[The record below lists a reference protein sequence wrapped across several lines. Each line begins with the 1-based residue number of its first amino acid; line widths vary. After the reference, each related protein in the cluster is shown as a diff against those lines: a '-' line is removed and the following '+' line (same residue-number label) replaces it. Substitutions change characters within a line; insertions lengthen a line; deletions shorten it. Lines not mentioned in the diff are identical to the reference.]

1 MPWRVIR
8 RKSRWCVEKVDGGE
22 VPGGCHDTREKASAH
37 QRALYAGEENSA
49 TDVSLALWTPVA
61 SRASARGGTVMSMST
76 PLSMMFFAYTAPAFI
91 TTTTDSTNPLA
102 GSSVTITV
110 NDDAESVAE
119 EDTAPSDFMWEG
131 ILAFEGKATDDGRY
145 LMPGG
150 ISHRELPL
158 PIMAQTVSEEGH
170 NGAELAAKID
180 EMWWQ
185 ESETDPGVWEI
196 WGRGPFDSGEAGQEA
211 ARLVDEGFLTGVS
224 IDFAP
229 SEALLLDPETK
240 EPVDISE
247 MDILEMMTGD
257 FLTAFKGSIMGAT
270 LVPFPAFDGSK
281 VTTVTAGGMFR
292 VIRPETL
299 TASAAGMAPIAPPA
313 EWFEMPEPDIPCPL
327 TVTEDGRVYGHIAVW
342 GQCHTGFD
350 QVCKNPPRSRSD
362 YAHFHLGE
370 IETAEGTRLAVG
382 RITVGNKGHAPI
394 SYDAHQAIEHYDQT
408 GCVGAFVRAK
418 DGRLGIWVTGA
429 VRSDAPA
436 EKIRDMMANPPS
448 GDWRAV
454 NGSLELQG
462 ILSVPIPG
470 FPIPRSEARLVASGS
485 SGEVLEALVATG
497 YGNAPLGP
505 KAIQRRR
512 GVLRARLVETLG
524 TSRRKKTRA
533 EQRMAAL
540 ADRE

>member
-1 MPWRVIR
+1 MPWKVVK

-22 VPGGCHDTREKASAH
+22 VPGGCHDSRSEAVDH
-37 QRALYAGEENSA
+37 QKALYAGE
-49 TDVSLALWTPVA
+49 A
-61 SRASARGGTVMSMST
+61 SIKASAQGGTVLVMKTPITMIFFSAIPSLATST
-76 PLSMMFFAYTAPAFI
+76 TNHTAALLEPGVTAAV
-91 TTTTDSTNPLA
+91 TVTVTD
-102 GSSVTITV
+102 
-110 NDDAESVAE
+110 DDAVSE
-119 EDTAPSDFMWEG
+119 EAGAPSDFMWEG
-131 ILAFEGKATDDGRY
+131 IIAFEGKVTDDGRY
-145 LMPGG
+145 LMPNG
-150 ISHRELPL
+150 IDHRELPL
-158 PIMAQTVSEEGH
+158 PIMAQTVTAEGH
-170 NGAELAAKID
+170 MGAELAAKI
-180 EMWWQ
+180 EEIWWQ
-185 ESETDPGVWEI
+185 ESETELGVMEI

-211 ARLVDEGFLTGVS
+211 ARLVDEEFLTGMS

-229 SEALLLDPETK
+229 SEAFLLDPETK
-240 EPVDISE
+240 EPVDMEGLDLFDMLMGDYI
-247 MDILEMMTGD
+247 TG
-257 FLTAFKGSIMGAT
+257 FKGSIMGAT

-281 VTTVTAGGMFR
+281 VQTVTAGGAMMR
-292 VIRPETL
+292 VIRPDPI
-299 TASAAGMAPIAPPA
+299 TASAAGMAPIAPPE

-350 QVCKNPPRSRSD
+350 QVCKNPPRSRAGYS
-362 YAHFHLGE
+362 HFHLGE

-394 SYDAHQAIEHYDQT
+394 SYNAPQAVEHYDHT

-418 DGRLGIWVTGA
+418 DGRLGIWVSGA

-470 FPIPRSEARLVASGS
+470 FPVPRSEVRLVASGS
-485 SGEVLEALVATG
+485 SGEVVEALVAMG

-505 KAIQRRR
+505 KAIQRKR
-512 GVLRARLVETLG
+512 GVLRARLSETLG
-524 TSRRKKTRA
+524 TQRRKKTRA
-533 EQRMAAL
+533 EQRLAAM